1 MRKVITIGV
10 TIATEEKNEI
20 TINNV
25 KSLYP
30 SSTDLLDRKFEFITA
45 DLRS

>member
-1 MRKVITIGV
+1 M

-30 SSTDLLDRKFEFITA
+30 SSADLLDRKLEFITA